1 MDTLGSEDGRKTARL
16 FRNGRS
22 QAVRI
27 PREFEFKGDEVLI
40 GRDAEGRLTLEPVR
54 RKLSLL
60 AVLAALEPLPP
71 EDLPS
76 PIEDYPPEPIDL
88 GSNDEA

>member
-1 MDTLGSEDGRKTARL
+1 MNTQGREDGKRTARL

-27 PREFEFKGDEVLI
+27 PREFELEGDEVLI
-40 GRDAEGRLTLEPVR
+40 GRDAEGRLTLEPLR

-60 AVLAALEPLPP
+60 DALAALEPLPP
-71 EDLPS
+71 EDRLQPV
-76 PIEDYPPEPIDL
+76 EDFPPEPIDL
-88 GSNDEA
+88 ERNDRE